1 MEKLDSISNIR
12 LETVL
17 LLYDLPTNYTNIGTS
32 PPLLFGVLILL
43 FSVANSRPS
52 GVVTP
57 AVETKRVYPNK
68 LTWKL
73 DDEILEAIEDGY
85 DTFKQ
90 AILANET
97 STLVFKKFGGQFIKD
112 SNISPDAFAQ
122 LAIQLAYYKLLG
134 RCDATYESAST
145 KQFLHGRTET
155 VRSVSNES
163 VAFCKAAVQPVMT
176 VEDRQ
181 LKVRNSSL

>member
-1 MEKLDSISNIR
+1 V
-12 LETVL
+12 TVL
-17 LLYDLPTNYTNIGTS
+17 PLFVLQTKSTNTGNAHSIITQF
-32 PPLLFGVLILL
+32 P
-43 FSVANSRPS
+43 SVANTRSL

-57 AVETKRVYPNK
+57 AVETKRVFPHK

-73 DDEILEAIEDGY
+73 DEEILEAIEDGY
-85 DTFKQ
+85 DTFKN

-112 SNISPDAFAQ
+112 SNVSPDAFAQ

-145 KQFLHGRTET
+145 KQFLR
-155 VRSVSNES
+155 
-163 VAFCKAAVQPVMT
+163 K
-176 VEDRQ
+176 
-181 LKVRNSSL
+181 LLWKRNSYF